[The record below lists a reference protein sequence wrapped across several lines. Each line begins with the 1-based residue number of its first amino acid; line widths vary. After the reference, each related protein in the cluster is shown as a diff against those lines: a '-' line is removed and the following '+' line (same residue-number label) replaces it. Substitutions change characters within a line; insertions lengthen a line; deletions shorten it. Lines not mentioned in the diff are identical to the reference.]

1 MTRKLLLLLLFGC
14 FYFVANA
21 QLSPSHKEELA
32 VLITERVNQHR
43 KIKKKQPLKR
53 QTDLVKA
60 AQWHSDYM
68 VKKQRLSH
76 EERGSGV
83 LKTPRDR
90 VEKYSNIYEAIGE
103 NILYSKPIRTAINKE
118 SLKKIAAD
126 MYRSWKNSPGHY
138 ANMISDVFDHGDLAF
153 AYDPKSK
160 RIYATHVFAKKGA
173 IIPGQLSENAF
184 GITSMD
190 SECVGL
196 IGNKSNLITNL
207 GNSVRVEGDEV
218 ILRYY
223 DIQTV
228 REILPNIRD
237 GIAIDLITEEQLR
250 CGNPNQLDA
259 SSIYDGVLLK
269 PVYRDALFA
278 NNIAK
283 SDFRLIV
290 SLGKVPE
297 HLRDKSLS
305 ASIVIIKS
313 DKKCSYTIPTR
324 IPSKDY
330 PLRKIPPIIYIPKI
344 ALKTTGIKEVQEV
357 YYKFETDATTAYRLP
372 NIDKNTNELHKVDIR
387 SYASVDGNGSHN
399 KNLHKQR
406 AQYIKRHLT
415 GELTIPIKKWDIQT
429 SENWELHDFQMEIMG
444 LDDLIEQDQAT
455 KRAYINKHRNEEIW
469 NTFLSEQRSSK
480 AVLYWKGSWSKED
493 TLHPYYNLINALLE
507 NDTERANKALALLYT
522 LKEGSS
528 LLTKDFILDRLFY
541 EQELVQNTAALL
553 LRDIHQYKVDDII
566 RFVRKWLKESEL
578 LSEDAQKNLLNL
590 YTITA
595 RELLDDWD
603 TSSKRLAKVMHPR
616 KLESFFESYTADK
629 EVAPLFLNFHMA
641 IIDYYGQVN
650 EGEKILISFDF
661 ITNYFENKSLS
672 IKDDTDLA
680 LFFNNWSRYDL
691 TLEILEKAYKEG
703 NLDEE
708 SLFVYIKTA
717 AGFNE
722 GVPSKRLVELHKRA
736 IKQNKERWCYWMRDY
751 FQNLRFSY
759 TKSLFCKECSEVI
772 ISIDQLLKDQN

>member
-1 MTRKLLLLLLFGC
+1 MIKKILLLF
-14 FYFVANA
+14 FFLSSVAMMA
-21 QLSPSHKEELA
+21 QLSPSHKEKLA
-32 VLITERVNQHR
+32 VLITERVNEHR
-43 KIKKKQPLKR
+43 KIKKRQPLSR
-53 QTDLVKA
+53 HEDLAKA

-76 EERGSGV
+76 EEKGNGA
-83 LKTPRDR
+83 LKTPRNR
-90 VEKYSNIYEAIGE
+90 VEKYSAIYEAIGE
-103 NILYSKPIRTAINKE
+103 NILYSKPIRTPINKE
-118 SLKKIAAD
+118 SLKKIAIE

-153 AYDPKSK
+153 TYDPKSK

-173 IIPGQLSENAF
+173 IIPGQLSEDAF
-184 GITSMD
+184 GITSSD

-196 IGNKSNLITNL
+196 IGNKSNLITNM
-207 GNSVRVEGDEV
+207 GNSVRIEGDEI
-218 ILRYY
+218 ILRYH

-228 REILPNIRD
+228 RKVISNIRD
-237 GIAIDLITEEQLR
+237 GIAIDLIAEEQLI
-250 CGNPNQLDA
+250 CGNSNQLDA
-259 SSIYDGVLLK
+259 SPIYDGVLLK
-269 PVYRDALFA
+269 PIYRDVFFA
-278 NNIAK
+278 SNTAK

-324 IPSKDY
+324 IPRKDY
-330 PLRKIPPIIYIPKI
+330 PLRKIPPIIYTPKI

-357 YYKFETDATTAYRLP
+357 YYKFKTDATIAYRLP
-372 NIDKNTNELHKVDIR
+372 EIDKNTNKLYKIDIR
-387 SYASVDGNGSHN
+387 SYASVDGNESHN

-406 AQYIKRHLT
+406 AQHIKGHLT
-415 GELTIPIKKWDIQT
+415 GELTVPIKEWDIQT
-429 SENWELHDFQMEIMG
+429 SENWELNDFQMEIMG
-444 LDDLIEQDQAT
+444 LDDLIEQDQVT
-455 KRAYINKHRNEEIW
+455 KRAYINKHSDEDVW

-507 NDTERANKALALLYT
+507 NDTERANKALALLYKH
-522 LKEGSS
+522 KEEAS
-528 LLTKDFILDRLFY
+528 LLTKEFILDRLFY
-541 EQELVQNTAALL
+541 EEELVQNTAALL

-566 RFVRKWLKESEL
+566 RFVRKWLKEPEL

-590 YTITA
+590 YTITTK
-595 RELLDDWD
+595 ELVDDWD

-641 IIDYYGQVN
+641 IIDYYGQIN
-650 EGEKILISFDF
+650 EGEKILTSFDF

-691 TLEILEKAYKEG
+691 TLEILEKAYKAG

-722 GVPSKRLVELHKRA
+722 DIPSKRLKELHKRA

-759 TKSLFCKECSEVI
+759 TKSLYCKECSEVI
-772 ISIDQLLKDQN
+772 ISVDQLLKDQN